1 MAGALLTFVF
11 ILAALTA
18 ARPVQAEDSGDKIT
32 IAGAPSL
39 IPLAERYTT
48 QYRKENPTVEI
59 EIRGGGS
66 NYAVRAV
73 RLGQIDLGL
82 ITRNLGPTEQG
93 EFRTQPLGYDAI
105 IFLTYPGNLALGLSM
120 EQLRG
125 IYLGKITNWSEVEGE
140 DKGVVALTRE
150 SGSALR
156 RNFLDHLFGPGF
168 DGREKAFTIRASKEK
183 ILRTIKRV
191 EGALGYGIVRVEEAR
206 LQGVKVL
213 QVDGKLPTP
222 ETIRDG
228 LYPFTRPQLV
238 IFKGTPKQTAQKW
251 MAGFAGFANQASD
264 WKNGP

>member
-93 EFRTQPLGYDAI
+93 EFRCG
-105 IFLTYPGNLALGLSM
+105 
-120 EQLRG
+120 R
-125 IYLGKITNWSEVEGE
+125 
-140 DKGVVALTRE
+140 R
-150 SGSALR
+150 SAR
-156 RNFLDHLFGPGF
+156 H
-168 DGREKAFTIRASKEK
+168 
-183 ILRTIKRV
+183 
-191 EGALGYGIVRVEEAR
+191 VRLCYVF
-206 LQGVKVL
+206 
-213 QVDGKLPTP
+213 P
-222 ETIRDG
+222 
-228 LYPFTRPQLV
+228 
-238 IFKGTPKQTAQKW
+238 
-251 MAGFAGFANQASD
+251 
-264 WKNGP
+264 